1 MKKIIALLMSLLMVG
16 VMAGCGSP
24 EAEQPEE
31 QIDYEIALVTD
42 SGMIMDGGY
51 SQVAWTTISD
61 FGSREGISHKYYKAA
76 EASETAYMEA
86 ISNAVDKGAKVIIA
100 DGYSFE
106 DVVYNAQKEYPD
118 VNFIL
123 IDAEPVDGE
132 SGETRTGDNT
142 AVVSFASEQAGYLAG
157 YSAVKDGN
165 RQLGFMGDSKTPS
178 QMDYCYGFMQGA
190 DDAAAEDGVSV
201 NVRYHYGTDD
211 EDRTALVDM
220 AAGWY
225 ESGVQVVFA
234 CGSEVEQPVIEAAE
248 LSDGRKVIAAET
260 DKSQMSDTVMT
271 SAVKD
276 ISGVLEN
283 LLERYNDD
291 EFPGGTVEYYDAE
304 NEGIWLE
311 MENARFARFTDEQY
325 ETVLGRLVDG
335 SVTVSKYNSGDIAS
349 LGLTRVTVSEQ

>member
-1 MKKIIALLMSLLMVG
+1 MRI
-16 VMAGCGSP
+16 
-24 EAEQPEE
+24 
-31 QIDYEIALVTD
+31 
-42 SGMIMDGGY
+42 
-51 SQVAWTTISD
+51 
-61 FGSREGISHKYYKAA
+61 
-76 EASETAYMEA
+76 
-86 ISNAVDKGAKVIIA
+86 
-100 DGYSFE
+100 
-106 DVVYNAQKEYPD
+106 
-118 VNFIL
+118 
-123 IDAEPVDGE
+123 
-132 SGETRTGDNT
+132 
-142 AVVSFASEQAGYLAG
+142 
-157 YSAVKDGN
+157 
-165 RQLGFMGDSKTPS
+165 
-178 QMDYCYGFMQGA
+178 
-190 DDAAAEDGVSV
+190 
-201 NVRYHYGTDD
+201 
-211 EDRTALVDM
+211 ALVDM

-335 SVTVSKYNSGDIAS
+335 SVTVSKYDSGDIAS